1 MPEMDGIETTK
12 LIKSRLFNFT
22 NYDIYDQSEEL
33 QQITGMLRN
42 FFTDDRCEKLAEA
55 INKFNDSIADLS
67 KEDKAKIFKMVK
79 DRSRNLLITNKST
92 GKWIVTMDVEWLSTN
107 TQTALNDILKIYH
120 LY

>member
-1 MPEMDGIETTK
+1 
-12 LIKSRLFNFT
+12 
-22 NYDIYDQSEEL
+22 
-33 QQITGMLRN
+33 MLRN

-92 GKWIVTMDVEWLSTN
+92 GK
-107 TQTALNDILKIYH
+107 
-120 LY
+120 